1 MKAQLSSIWYRALK
15 ILKEHSEV
23 SPSSYEHWIE
33 PLLPVGMS
41 EDKIYLK
48 MPTEV
53 HLEIVKSMHLATI
66 SEAINQAAGGER
78 FYRVELLDYN
88 EDTPPELEYT
98 VAFDRSGD
106 EATTLNP
113 RYTFD
118 SFVVGDSNRLAHA
131 ASKAV
136 SERPAQ
142 AFNPLFLYGGAGL
155 GKTHLAQ
162 AIGNKIMENNP
173 SANILYVTSEKFM
186 NEFINLMVTHQNTID
201 FRNKYRSCDVL
212 IVDDIQFL
220 SNKDQTQIEFFNTF
234 NALHE
239 ANKQIILTSDR
250 PPKEI
255 RELEER
261 MRSRFE
267 WGLIVDI
274 KPPDLE
280 TRVAIL
286 KKKASEENFDVPDSI
301 LFYIAEHLKSN
312 IRNLEGVLKRLTAY
326 NVLMGKP
333 ITMQLA
339 DEAIKEFLN
348 KNEDP
353 HINTEYILSIVANY
367 FNITSDEILS
377 SKRTQEIS
385 YARHIA
391 MYLIREFTNLSLP
404 KIGKELGGR
413 NHATILNG
421 INNIKTS
428 MQKDEDTKKIIDE
441 LVKNLENRDE

>member
-1 MKAQLSSIWYRALK
+1 MKAQLSSIWYQALK
-15 ILKEHSEV
+15 ILKEKKEV
-23 SPSSYEHWIE
+23 SPSAYDHWIE
-33 PLLPVGMS
+33 PLIPVGMN
-41 EDKIYLK
+41 EDTIYLK
-48 MPTEV
+48 VPTEV
-53 HLEIVKSMHLATI
+53 HYEIVKTLHSDAI
-66 SEAINQAAGGER
+66 QEAVNFVSDH
-78 FYRVELLDYN
+78 FYKVVILDYN

-106 EATTLNP
+106 NATTLNP

-136 SERPAQ
+136 SERPAA

-155 GKTHLAQ
+155 GKTHLVQ
-162 AIGNKIMENNP
+162 AIGNKIMEDNP

-186 NEFINLMVTHQNTID
+186 NEFINLMVTKKNTID
-201 FRNKYRSCDVL
+201 FRNKYRTCDVL
-212 IVDDIQFL
+212 IIDDIQFL
-220 SNKDQTQIEFFNTF
+220 SNKDQTQVEFFHTF

-239 ANKQIILTSDR
+239 ANKQIIMTSDR

-255 RELEER
+255 KELEER
-261 MRSRFE
+261 MRTRFE

-286 KKKASEENFDVPDSI
+286 KKKASEENFEVPDNI
-301 LFYIAEHLKSN
+301 LFYIAENLKSN

-333 ITMQLA
+333 ITMSLA

-421 INNIKTS
+421 INNIKAS
-428 MQKDEDTKKIIDE
+428 MEKDEDTKKIIDE
-441 LVKNLENRDE
+441 LVKNLENRD

>member
-1 MKAQLSSIWYRALK
+1 MKAQLSSIWYQALK
-15 ILKEHSEV
+15 VLKEKKEV
-23 SPSSYEHWIE
+23 SQSAYDHWIE
-33 PLLPVGMS
+33 PLIPVGIS
-41 EDKIYLK
+41 EDAIYLK
-48 MPTEV
+48 VPTEV
-53 HLEIVKSMHLATI
+53 HYEIVKSIHLETI
-66 SEAINQAAGGER
+66 SEAIN
-78 FYRVELLDYN
+78 FVSDHYYRVILLDYD
-88 EDTPPELEYT
+88 EDTPSELEYT

-106 EATTLNP
+106 DATSLNP

-136 SERPAQ
+136 SERPAA

-155 GKTHLAQ
+155 GKTHLVQ
-162 AIGNKIMENNP
+162 AIGNKIMEDNP

-186 NEFINLMVTHQNTID
+186 NEFINLMVTKKNTID
-201 FRNKYRSCDVL
+201 FRNKYRTCDVL
-212 IVDDIQFL
+212 IIDDIQFL
-220 SNKDQTQIEFFNTF
+220 SNKDQTQVEFFHTF

-239 ANKQIILTSDR
+239 ANKQIIMTSDR

-255 RELEER
+255 KELEER
-261 MRSRFE
+261 MRTRFE

-286 KKKASEENFDVPDSI
+286 KKKASEENFEVPDNI
-301 LFYIAEHLKSN
+301 LFYIAENLKSN

-326 NVLMGKP
+326 NVLMGRP

-441 LVKNLENRDE
+441 LVKNLENRD